1 MGSINSALP
10 LQQLGSGQLLCIVPN
25 FQVGLILQQPH
36 YAEFVGV
43 GAIVGGS
50 FDIKCKSI
58 YAIGKIDFSVPTTY
72 RERQRGFQLRI
83 NYMKQQQAITAVS
96 SPLKRACLIVQQLCS
111 WIGTTEARQI
121 PCHLVAQ
128 LVGVLP
134 GTVETAWQCYQ
145 RGDRVTAHP
154 EPHFQ
159 LFEPPVSQSRL
170 TRRTTL
176 M

>member
-1 MGSINSALP
+1 MRSINSALP
-10 LQQLGSGQLLCIVPN
+10 LQQLGSGQLLCVVPS

-58 YAIGKIDFSVPTTY
+58 YAIGTVDFSVPTTY

-83 NYMKQQQAITAVS
+83 NYMKQQQAITSVS
-96 SPLKRACLIVQQLCS
+96 SPLKRACLMVQQLCS
-111 WIGTTEARQI
+111 WIGATEARQI
-121 PCHLVAQ
+121 PADLVAQ

-134 GTVETAWQCYQ
+134 GTVDTAWQCYQ
-145 RGDRVTAHP
+145 RGDRVTANLAVCCPLADPQPLSSHAK
-154 EPHFQ
+154 
-159 LFEPPVSQSRL
+159 SR
-170 TRRTTL
+170 TAL

>member
-1 MGSINSALP
+1 MKPINSALP
-10 LQQLGSGQLLCIVPN
+10 LQQLGTGQLLCIVPN

-58 YAIGKIDFSVPTTY
+58 YAIGNVDFSVPTTY
-72 RERQRGFQLRI
+72 RERQRGFQLRM
-83 NYMKQQQAITAVS
+83 NYMKQQQAITS
-96 SPLKRACLIVQQLCS
+96 IPSPLKRACLMVQQLCG

-121 PCHLVAQ
+121 PNDLVAQ

-134 GTVETAWQCYQ
+134 RTVENAWQCYQ
-145 RGDRVTAHP
+145 RGDRVTANLAVYCPLP
-154 EPHFQ
+154 EPQAPYH
-159 LFEPPVSQSRL
+159 PAKK
-170 TRRTTL
+170 RTAL

>member
-1 MGSINSALP
+1 MRSINSALP
-10 LQQLGSGQLLCIVPN
+10 LQQLGSGQLLCVVPN

-58 YAIGKIDFSVPTTY
+58 YAIGKVDFSVPITY
-72 RERQRGFQLRI
+72 RERQRAFQLRM
-83 NYMKQQQAITAVS
+83 NYMKQQQAITSVI
-96 SPLKRACLIVQQLCS
+96 SPLKRACLIVQQLCG
-111 WIGTTEARQI
+111 WIGATEARQI
-121 PCHLVAQ
+121 PTDLVAQ

-134 GTVETAWQCYQ
+134 KTVDTAWQCYQ
-145 RGDRVTAHP
+145 RGDRVIANLAVCCPLP
-154 EPHFQ
+154 EPQSLH
-159 LFEPPVSQSRL
+159 SQAKN
-170 TRRTTL
+170 RTAL